1 MLLLANASVKCYIL
15 KSISPIND
23 KHGRI
28 GVCKAWRLSFLTQNL
43 SSEVIM
49 NASDVDKAHDARE
62 RLLKAASILR
72 WQESA
77 ARTVGLT
84 SMGDDLLESITEIE
98 AAADELH
105 GAFVSILNQ
114 RFQHAQESSANML
127 RLGLAMSET
136 RTRTNESA

>member
-1 MLLLANASVKCYIL
+1 MS
-15 KSISPIND
+15 
-23 KHGRI
+23 
-28 GVCKAWRLSFLTQNL
+28 
-43 SSEVIM
+43 
-49 NASDVDKAHDARE
+49 ASDVDKAHDARE
-62 RLLKAASILR
+62 RLLKAASVLR

-98 AAADELH
+98 AATAELH
-105 GAFVSILNQ
+105 GAFVSMLNQ

-136 RTRTNESA
+136 RT